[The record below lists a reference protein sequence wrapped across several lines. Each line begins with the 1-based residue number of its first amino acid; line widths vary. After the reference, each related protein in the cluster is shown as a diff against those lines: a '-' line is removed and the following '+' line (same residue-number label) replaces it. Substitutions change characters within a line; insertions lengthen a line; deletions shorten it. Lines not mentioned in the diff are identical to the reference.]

1 MKGTMK
7 YIKIIAIIVSI
18 VFHSEK
24 VEAQSDMI
32 GYGLYKTLPQA
43 NNLNPAMLPDYKF
56 SLGLP
61 GLSGFH
67 TNTGQNFTNLELLT
81 SVDENGNV
89 NTAEIFNQMRRN
101 NRVTSNTTVNLF
113 HLGIRGLTSYTAFSI
128 NTKAFARVSL
138 PKELFAFALYG
149 NASDE
154 LDNGLLDLSRGSVKS
169 LAYTEIGLSHGREIL
184 AGKMTAGIRIKYL
197 IGHAYADINS
207 LDANIRTYGND
218 EFRGDSIEM
227 NVNQFDIR
235 SAGVAGDFINE
246 NEDIR
251 GSVLSNGGFGL
262 DLGAT
267 YQFTQKIQF
276 FASLNDLGFI
286 RWNEQYTNN
295 QTIPSF
301 QYKFSGAD
309 VVELINGEDLSVL
322 NDFDSAVSDLEI
334 EETRNESFSSS
345 LTAKLYAGASYQL
358 SRRQTASAILY
369 SELYRGALLPALT
382 AMYNFQ
388 GGTFFNF
395 AFSATMMNGRVNN
408 FGSGITLNLV
418 PFQIVLATN
427 DLLSLVN
434 PIRGRAVDLRFGI
447 NHTFGNLNKGKSR
460 AKKNSNSTIDTIDL
474 GID

>member
-1 MKGTMK
+1 MEVTMK
-7 YIKIIAIIVSI
+7 KINYFALI
-18 VFHSEK
+18 VFIFWNTSN
-24 VEAQSDMI
+24 VLAQSDMI

-67 TNTGQNFTNLELLT
+67 INTGQNFTNLELLT
-81 SVDENGNV
+81 SVDENGNI
-89 NTAEIFNQMRRN
+89 NTGDIFNKMRRN
-101 NRVTSNTTVNLF
+101 NRVTSNNTINLF
-113 HLGIRGLTSYTAFSI
+113 HLGIRGLTSYTAFSV
-128 NTKAFARVSL
+128 NTKTFARVSL

-149 NASDE
+149 NASDQ
-154 LDNGLLDLSRGSVKS
+154 LDNGLLDLSRGSVKTM
-169 LAYTEIGLSHGREIL
+169 AYTEIGISHGREIL
-184 AGKMTAGIRIKYL
+184 AGKMTAGIRLKY
-197 IGHAYADINS
+197 IVGHAYGDMNS
-207 LDANIRTYGND
+207 IDASLKTYGND
-218 EFRGDSIEM
+218 DFRGDSIEM
-227 NVNQFDIR
+227 NVNQFDVR
-235 SAGVAGDFINE
+235 TAGVAGGFINE
-246 NEDIR
+246 NDDIR
-251 GSVLSNGGFGL
+251 GSALSNGGFGL

-267 YQFTQKIQF
+267 YEFSKKIRF

-286 RWNEQYTNN
+286 NWNEQYTNK

-309 VVELINGEDLSVL
+309 VIELINGEDLSVL
-322 NDFDSAVSDLEI
+322 DEFDSVVNDLEI
-334 EETRNESFSSS
+334 EETKNESFSTS

-369 SELYRGALLPALT
+369 SEFYRGALIPALT

-408 FGSGITLNLV
+408 FGTGITLNLI
-418 PFQIVLATN
+418 PFQVVLATN
-427 DLLSLVN
+427 DLMSIAF
-434 PIRGRAVDLRFGI
+434 PKKGRAVDFRFGI
-447 NHTFGNLNKGKSR
+447 NHTFGNVNKGKSR
-460 AKKNSNSTIDTIDL
+460 AKKNSKNTIDTIDL